1 MKPATFVISRNIDI
15 DCILINN
22 FSFFLTFFESLRVAL
37 INTLVILMM
46 STKLIILDL
55 LKVKV
60 FWNKAFD
67 VIFSVHEVT
76 NKSLS
81 RDSNCTVDVVMQ
93 PKFGN

>member
-1 MKPATFVISRNIDI
+1 
-15 DCILINN
+15 
-22 FSFFLTFFESLRVAL
+22 
-37 INTLVILMM
+37 MM

-81 RDSNCTVDVVMQ
+81 RDSNCIVDVVMQ